1 MACNFQVTG
10 SAIIFLKVT
19 TEQKRQGYN
28 RIKNIFLLKFH
39 IKIRR
44 LIICV
49 RSDCAY
55 SHSVLNKN
63 YRYKHSEGEQFHP
76 PHISY
81 SCAEISAEWIKRK

>member
-19 TEQKRQGYN
+19 TEHKKRGYN

-39 IKIRR
+39 IKIGR
-44 LIICV
+44 LIICM

-55 SHSVLNKN
+55 PHSVLNKN
-63 YRYKHSEGEQFHP
+63 YRYKHSEGEQFRP